1 MVAGPAFILAH
12 WGTGLLAPVRR
23 IWPVQRPAV
32 LVALAVAFG
41 YAGLAGFP
49 ISTQRALIML
59 VVVMLCQILR
69 RRSFSVGALVVGLVT
84 VSIMDPL
91 ALLSAG
97 FWLSFC
103 AVGWLLFI
111 NTVQPPTNILWRLL
125 QLHLYLALGLTP
137 LLGALH
143 QSVPLASPL
152 ANLVAVPIVSF
163 AIVPLVMA
171 GVVASPFDS
180 SIAAI
185 LWRMAAWIWECLWMY
200 LSTLARV
207 LEPVTVPVAPQAWA
221 VALAL
226 GGVTMFVVPL
236 LSARWLLGTVL
247 VAALALEQRNTP
259 PLAQL
264 RLTVVDV
271 GQGLA
276 VVAETA

>member
-1 MVAGPAFILAH
+1 M
-12 WGTGLLAPVRR
+12 
-23 IWPVQRPAV
+23 
-32 LVALAVAFG
+32 ALAVAFG

-69 RRSFSVGALVVGLVT
+69 RRSFSVDALVVGLVT

-111 NTVQPPTNILWRLL
+111 NTVQPPTNIQRRLL

-143 QSVPLASPL
+143 QSVPLA
-152 ANLVAVPIVSF
+152 NLVVVPIVSF

-207 LEPVTVPVAPQAWA
+207 LEPVTLPVAPQAWA

-236 LSARWLLGTVL
+236 LSARWLLGTVFRRL
-247 VAALALEQRNTP
+247 GART
-259 PLAQL
+259 AQYA
-264 RLTVVDV
+264 TV
-271 GQGLA
+271 G
-276 VVAETA
+276 TTTTNRS

>member
-111 NTVQPPTNILWRLL
+111 NTVQPPTNILRRLL

-180 SIAAI
+180 SD
-185 LWRMAAWIWECLWMY
+185 R
-200 LSTLARV
+200 SD
-207 LEPVTVPVAPQAWA
+207 
-221 VALAL
+221 
-226 GGVTMFVVPL
+226 
-236 LSARWLLGTVL
+236 L
-247 VAALALEQRNTP
+247 VANGGLDLGMFMD
-259 PLAQL
+259 
-264 RLTVVDV
+264 VFVDTRTRARAGNRTSRAASMGCSLGPRWGHYV
-271 GQGLA
+271 RRA
-276 VVAETA
+276 VVIRSLATGNGIGRRLGARTAQYATVGTTTTNRS